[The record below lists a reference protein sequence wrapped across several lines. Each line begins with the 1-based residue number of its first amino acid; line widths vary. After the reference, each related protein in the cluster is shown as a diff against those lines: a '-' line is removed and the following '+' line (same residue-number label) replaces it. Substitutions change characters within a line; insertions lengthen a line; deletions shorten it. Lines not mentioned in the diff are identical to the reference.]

1 MIPRDHDDAGGEQRA
16 RPLLG
21 TLVAIRIA
29 GAAADIDAA
38 FEAAFA
44 RIVAVHRAMSFHDA
58 DSELSRLNRDAA
70 RAPRPVGPHLWRVLR
85 ASLALARA
93 SEGRFDPTIAARLV
107 QSQHLPAPANAPAP
121 DPHADWRDVRL
132 LPGRRVRFDRPLW
145 LDFGGIAKGY
155 AVDLAVAALRA
166 QDVRS
171 GMVNAG
177 GDLRVFGDAHET
189 IRVRDPRDPVATR
202 PLLQLRD
209 GAVAT
214 SSGYFSALDGRTA
227 LLDGRSG
234 ARLGDDVSVSV
245 CAPRALWADA
255 LTKIVLAD
263 ADAALP
269 LLHRLRAQAAL
280 LDATGRVRTLPA

>member
-1 MIPRDHDDAGGEQRA
+1 MILRDHGDTSDEQRA

-29 GAAADIDAA
+29 DTGNADAA
-38 FEAAFA
+38 FDAAFA
-44 RIVAVHRAMSFHDA
+44 SVAAVHRAMSFHDA
-58 DSELSRLNRDAA
+58 ASELSRLNRDAVH
-70 RAPRPVGPHLWRVLR
+70 APQAVGASLWRVLR

-93 SEGRFDPTIAARLV
+93 SDGRFDPTIAARLV
-107 QSQHLPAPANAPAP
+107 QSRHLPAPTNAPAP
-121 DPHADWRDVRL
+121 DPHANWRDVHL
-132 LPGRRVRFDRPLW
+132 LPGRRVHFDKPLW

-166 QDVRS
+166 QGVRA

-177 GDLRVFGDAHET
+177 GDLRVFGDMQQT

-214 SSGYFSALDGRTA
+214 SAGYFSALAGETA
-227 LLDGRSG
+227 LVDARDG
-234 ARLGDDVSVSV
+234 ARLGDGVSVSV

-269 LLHRLRAQAAL
+269 LLHRLHAQAAL
-280 LDATGRVRTLPA
+280 LDATGAVRTLPA